1 MEEKNSSARIVAALV
16 NLLRSTPGEPPLKEN
31 ARKSHQALAQE
42 IESNLALFEKQLPA
56 EEILQLARSEQI
68 ANNYSEI
75 KPAEKAIQLVQF
87 GLRVYCRSRA
97 DLKNELPEN
106 NFNLAKEQLP
116 AATIIRLA
124 RWFERCTP
132 AEMLLY
138 LIKLGMRQLR
148 RYQECLAKQ
157 SDPDKPGIKDN

>member
-16 NLLRSTPGEPPLKEN
+16 NLLRSTPGELQLKEN
-31 ARKSHQALAQE
+31 ARKSHRALAQE
-42 IESNLALFEKQLPA
+42 LESNLALFEKQLPA

-138 LIKLGMRQLR
+138 LIKLGMGQLR

-157 SDPDKPGIKDN
+157 SDLVKLDIKND